1 MGILSPINRLARRV
15 ANLTEGGAK
24 DLRLTEASGWAEAF
38 GRNTAS
44 GKTVNLENSLQ
55 LSAVW
60 ACINRTSQTVSS
72 LPLKLYVKEKD
83 GSRSPYDG
91 RLSSILSKTP
101 NQDQTPL
108 EFWEGNVGL
117 LLSKGNA
124 YSEIVRTG
132 REVSE
137 LLPMDGIVR
146 PVRTDTGVL
155 QFEQHVSG
163 KRRILSRDQV
173 FHLKGFGFGGDEGLS
188 AIRYGAQTMGA
199 SIAAEDSAARL
210 FANGMQMSGILQ
222 SDQILKPEQRKQIGE
237 MMAQY
242 TGSDKAG
249 KLMVLEAGLKYQSVT
264 MNPEDAQMLETRR
277 FNVEDICRWF
287 GIPPIVIGHA
297 AEGQTMWG
305 TGVEQILL
313 SWLNLGLNPL
323 LKRIEQRINK
333 QLIAPSGLTNV
344 YAEFN
349 REGMLQMDS
358 TAKAAFLSQ
367 MVNNGIYSRDEARE
381 TVNRQRRGGAADE
394 LMAQTAMAP
403 LGSLGQSEG

>member
-137 LLPMDGIVR
+137 LLPMEGIVR
-146 PVRTDTGVL
+146 PVRTEGGVL

-222 SDQILKPEQRKQIGE
+222 SDQILKAEQRKQISE

-403 LGSLGQSEG
+403 LGSLGQPEG